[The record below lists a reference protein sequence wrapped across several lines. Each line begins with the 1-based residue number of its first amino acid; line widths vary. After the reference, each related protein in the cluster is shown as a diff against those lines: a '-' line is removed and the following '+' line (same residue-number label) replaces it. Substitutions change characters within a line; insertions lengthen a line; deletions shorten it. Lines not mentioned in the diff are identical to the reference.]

1 MCFICYEEINRE
13 TKVEKKNFMLKNQ
26 LDLLSDKFEEILKGS
41 KTFQD
46 ENELGF
52 SEENLNENKK
62 LEHFKEKF

>member
-26 LDLLSDKFEEILKGS
+26 LDLLPDKFEEILKGS

-46 ENELGF
+46 ENKLGF
-52 SEENLNENKK
+52 SDENFNEKK
-62 LEHFKEKF
+62 N